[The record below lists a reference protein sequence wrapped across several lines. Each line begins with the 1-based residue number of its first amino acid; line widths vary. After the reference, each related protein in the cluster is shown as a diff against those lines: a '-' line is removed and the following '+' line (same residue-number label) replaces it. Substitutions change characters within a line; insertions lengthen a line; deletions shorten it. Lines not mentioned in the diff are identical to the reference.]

1 MNAMQS
7 ALVKAG
13 LVTVTDIPK
22 ERKRKSREYRCR
34 KCGNPMVRIEGT
46 NVMACS
52 SCKNFFIFENA
63 R

>member
-13 LVTVTDIPK
+13 LVTDVPK
-22 ERKRKSREYRCR
+22 ERKRKLREYKCR
-34 KCGNPMVRIEGT
+34 QCGAPMIQIEGT
-46 NVMACS
+46 NTMACS
-52 SCKNFFIFENA
+52 SCKNFFIFDNA

>member
-7 ALVKAG
+7 AFIKAG
-13 LVTVTDIPK
+13 LVTDVPK

-34 KCGNPMVRIEGT
+34 KCGAPMIQIEGT
-46 NVMACS
+46 NTMACS
-52 SCKNFFIFENA
+52 SCKNFFIFDNA

>member
-13 LVTVTDIPK
+13 LVTVTDVPK

>member
-13 LVTVTDIPK
+13 LVTDVPK
-22 ERKRKSREYRCR
+22 ERKRKSREYKCR
-34 KCGNPMVRIEGT
+34 KCGAPMIQIEGT
-46 NVMACS
+46 NTMACS
-52 SCKNFFIFENA
+52 SCKNFFIFDNA

>member
-7 ALVKAG
+7 ALIKAG
-13 LVTVTDIPK
+13 LVTDVSK

>member
-13 LVTVTDIPK
+13 LVMDVPK
-22 ERKRKSREYRCR
+22 ERKRKSREYKCP

>member
-1 MNAMQS
+1 MNALQKS
-7 ALVKAG
+7 LVDAG
-13 LVTVTDIPK
+13 LAEKPK
-22 ERKRKSREYRCR
+22 ERKRKSHEYRCR
-34 KCGNPMVRIEGT
+34 KCGNSMVRIEGT

>member
-7 ALVKAG
+7 ALIKAG
-13 LVTVTDIPK
+13 LVTDVPK

-34 KCGNPMVRIEGT
+34 KCGNPMVHIEGT

-52 SCKNFFIFENA
+52 SCKNFFVFENA

>member
-1 MNAMQS
+1 MLAE
-7 ALVKAG
+7 K
-13 LVTVTDIPK
+13 PK
-22 ERKRKSREYRCR
+22 ERKRKSREYKCR

>member
-13 LVTVTDIPK
+13 LVTDVPK

-34 KCGNPMVRIEGT
+34 KCGAPMIQIEGT
-46 NVMACS
+46 NTMACS
-52 SCKNFFIFENA
+52 SCKNFFIFDNA

>member
-13 LVTVTDIPK
+13 LVTDVPK

-52 SCKNFFIFENA
+52 SCKNFFIFDNA

>member
-7 ALVKAG
+7 ALIKAG
-13 LVTVTDIPK
+13 LVTDVPK
-22 ERKRKSREYRCR
+22 ERKRKSREYRYR

>member
-13 LVTVTDIPK
+13 LVTDVPK
-22 ERKRKSREYRCR
+22 ERKRKPREYKCR
-34 KCGNPMVRIEGT
+34 QCGAPMIQIEGT
-46 NVMACS
+46 NTMACS
-52 SCKNFFIFENA
+52 SCKNFFIFDNA